1 MKLRALMNFVIAL
14 QMLLNRLK
22 INFPTVDNTSL
33 FEVLQSNN
41 FSYRYALVPYFKHLF
56 CDLGAF
62 TSIESE
68 DLAEQFLHRQ
78 DSFVDFMWWLLEPVY
93 SCWALD
99 CRAKEL
105 DFWGGGR
112 MFLLARWIEG
122 LHFILESLLLKQS
135 SRKWKQTRKLDQ

>member
-1 MKLRALMNFVIAL
+1 VYRASNMLLKVGNLPTDRSFQQESTTN
-14 QMLLNRLK
+14 QMLDKEHFKTSALLNRLK

-56 CDLGAF
+56 CDLGAC

-78 DSFVDFMWWLLEPVY
+78 DSFVDFM
-93 SCWALD
+93 
-99 CRAKEL
+99 
-105 DFWGGGR
+105 
-112 MFLLARWIEG
+112 
-122 LHFILESLLLKQS
+122 
-135 SRKWKQTRKLDQ
+135 